1 MRQRPT
7 VDVHG
12 TSRTIS
18 AKNLNG
24 PTDTQ
29 AAAFPG
35 SVGSGR
41 SGVVGSGLLKDTT
54 PGRHS
59 FLVRYA
65 ASNLFKLSTGDALPC
80 KTLCHRTAV
89 AAAPIVALLGALRY
103 LRNRASGS
111 AIFC

>member
-41 SGVVGSGLLKDTT
+41 SGVVRVAFSKT
-54 PGRHS
+54 PPPASFHS
-59 FLVRYA
+59 FLRA
-65 ASNLFKLSTGDALPC
+65 THPATCSNYPQAM
-80 KTLCHRTAV
+80 R
-89 AAAPIVALLGALRY
+89 
-103 LRNRASGS
+103 SGLIYYVM
-111 AIFC
+111 AK

>member
-18 AKNLNG
+18 TKNLNG

-41 SGVVGSGLLKDTT
+41 SGVVSIIGAALSFHFANGKGRKADWRKVKWEQYREFMTALSSVGSDATQKG
-54 PGRHS
+54 
-59 FLVRYA
+59 
-65 ASNLFKLSTGDALPC
+65 TG
-80 KTLCHRTAV
+80 V
-89 AAAPIVALLGALRY
+89 AFFVGPP
-103 LRNRASGS
+103 
-111 AIFC
+111 